1 MHIDVFI
8 LYLLCS
14 VLLLRPRIWYLSYEY
29 QKEFQPPSVK
39 VYDIEG
45 TIPSVMV

>member
-8 LYLLCS
+8 LYLL
-14 VLLLRPRIWYLSYEY
+14 LLLRPRIWYLSYEY